1 MPVAALR
8 RLLLP
13 GLCGNIRVCPHR
25 RLRAGVPALR
35 GRMWRAP
42 GRSNVAGPG
51 PLYPGPAQGGS
62 EQAAATAHTGR
73 FGRTPS
79 GRRRRAA
86 GTRRD
91 VAAAILRGG
100 EGLQEGLLAHVPPT
114 PSGPP
119 AGPAG
124 ACPRLGRRRPHPA
137 KGLDRSAPLPVRQ
150 ARPGRPAPPAV
161 SRGATPRRCGAP
173 FRAPVRRSK
182 TAFASPGAWSSA
194 PPLKCSAPRLAAKA
208 RADPSPPPPPAPQA
222 HRRLCDIPAQLQ
234 AVGFTTTPSFH
245 VAPSAHTSCF
255 QIGTC
260 PRPVPPR
267 QPGDSEDVS
276 GPGVLIPAPAHAQA
290 AADRECGAPC
300 SSAGP

>member
-91 VAAAILRGG
+91 VAAALLRGG

-124 ACPRLGRRRPHPA
+124 ACPRLRWRRPQPA
-137 KGLDRSAPLPVRQ
+137 KGLDRSAPLQNGRRVRECRPRQ
-150 ARPGRPAPPAV
+150 PSAAAPLHGVAVPRFEPPSAAPKLRSLRLAPGHPPQPSSARPRV
-161 SRGATPRRCGAP
+161 SRPKLVPTR
-173 FRAPVRRSK
+173 
-182 TAFASPGAWSSA
+182 
-194 PPLKCSAPRLAAKA
+194 PL
-208 RADPSPPPPPAPQA
+208 
-222 HRRLCDIPAQLQ
+222 RRLCDIPAQLQ